1 MGRKGKAMKNVTYS
15 SLAAYDHIKAH
26 ITGECHR
33 KILAVMLD
41 ELIYTRK
48 QIARMLSMET
58 SSIAGRVNE
67 LFISYHKFMLVH
79 ARTSNARLMHFKRMS
94 SRIKNRSQSR
104 VATME
109 KRRGL

>member
-1 MGRKGKAMKNVTYS
+1 MKTNVTYS

-67 LFISYHKFMLVH
+67 LVEMGEIEVCGQIRCPVSG
-79 ARTSNARLMHFKRMS
+79 RMVEA
-94 SRIKNRSQSR
+94 IKLAPLQK
-104 VATME
+104 E
-109 KRRGL
+109 LI